1 MILVIT
7 YISVNFLLLILL
19 RDSEYY
25 IKRLL
30 IFHIIVLLFLFI
42 KGIVLFLKNKNKMIE
57 KGQNIKDSG
66 ARQGFYA
73 SAFNRSSGHG
83 FLCYSAIFYIF
94 VSIYFF
100 YLLYKGKIVSSNS
113 FIIIIIVIVG
123 LMIALKE
130 AYTQFS
136 QCINASQNGATIPYC
151 DNHYYKYWNCIHNE
165 YYTNEEELP
174 E

>member
-30 IFHIIVLLFLFI
+30 ILHIIVLLFLFI
-42 KGIVLFLKNKNKMIE
+42 KGIILLLKNKNKIIE

-100 YLLYKGKIVSSNS
+100 YLLYKGKIVTSNR
-113 FIIIIIVIVG
+113 FIIILIVIVG

-136 QCINASQNGATIPYC
+136 QCINATENGATIPYC
-151 DNHYYKYWNCIHNE
+151 DDHYYKYWNCIHNE
-165 YYTNEEELP
+165 YYTTAEEE
-174 E
+174 

>member
-30 IFHIIVLLFLFI
+30 ILHIIVLLFLFI
-42 KGIVLFLKNKNKMIE
+42 KGIILLLNNKNKIIE

-100 YLLYKGKIVSSNS
+100 YLLYKGKIVTSNR
-113 FIIIIIVIVG
+113 FIIILIVIVG

-136 QCINASQNGATIPYC
+136 QCINATENGATIPYC
-151 DNHYYKYWNCIHNE
+151 DDHYYKYWNCIHNE
-165 YYTNEEELP
+165 YYTTAEEE
-174 E
+174 